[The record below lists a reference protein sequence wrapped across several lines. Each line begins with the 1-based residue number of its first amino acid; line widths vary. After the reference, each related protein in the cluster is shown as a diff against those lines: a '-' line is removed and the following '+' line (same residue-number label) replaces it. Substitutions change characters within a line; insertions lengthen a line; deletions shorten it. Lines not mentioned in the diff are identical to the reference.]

1 MDKYKVSIPVES
13 ELEIDYYKPEMI
25 EKESEKLTNIEK
37 KMDLELMS
45 KKQAVMELHGIED
58 EDKANDLLEEIRK
71 DNEFNAPVIEEDN
84 TFNGEQE
91 ES

>member
-1 MDKYKVSIPVES
+1 
-13 ELEIDYYKPEMI
+13 
-25 EKESEKLTNIEK
+25 
-37 KMDLELMS
+37 MS

-84 TFNGEQE
+84 TFNGED